1 MYLELYENML
11 WIHTDV
17 FKWTKQ
23 IKKEYIK
30 DLDTLQTLVQ
40 TPLVALVEEDN
51 EKLAKFGKTIGWN
64 KIDILITNEKR
75 YDVYARRI

>member
-11 WIHTDV
+11 WFHTDV

-23 IKKEYIK
+23 IKQEYIK